1 VRCCSLPVVTK
12 GEANGGEN
20 VEELELSKG
29 VKDRLAELRT
39 LSDQAESGDKG
50 ARRELRRA
58 VRGSSAEVVRQAS
71 ELARRGQWGL
81 IKTAAAGE
89 PLMEEA
95 LVSRLD
101 LMRVEIAGENPS
113 ALESLL
119 TEKVVGA
126 WLLSELLELLNS
138 AQLTRIPEAQRV
150 PPSVLKFYLGWQ
162 EQAHRRFLSA
172 VRELAKVRRLQS
184 GIPSSQTNIQLN
196 LG

>member
-1 VRCCSLPVVTK
+1 VK
-12 GEANGGEN
+12 
-20 VEELELSKG
+20 ELELSRG

-39 LSDQAESGDKG
+39 LSDRAESGDKA
-50 ARRELRRA
+50 ARRELRKA
-58 VRGSSAEVVRQAS
+58 VRASSSEVVRQAS
-71 ELARRGQWGL
+71 ELARRGQWAL

-138 AQLTRIPEAQRV
+138 AQLTGIPEVQRV
-150 PPSVLKFYLGWQ
+150 PQSFLKFYLGWQ

-172 VRELAKVRRLQS
+172 IRELARVRRLQS
-184 GIPSSQTNIQLN
+184 GVPSSQTNVQIN
-196 LG
+196 L

>member
-1 VRCCSLPVVTK
+1 VS
-12 GEANGGEN
+12 A
-20 VEELELSKG
+20 LELPADAKEN
-29 VKDRLAELRT
+29 LAQLRD
-39 LSDQAESGDKG
+39 LSDRAESGDKE
-50 ARRELRRA
+50 ARRELRKA
-58 VRGSSAEVVRQAS
+58 VRASSSEVVRQAS
-71 ELARRGQWGL
+71 ELARRGQWAL

-138 AQLTRIPEAQRV
+138 AQLTCIPEAQRV
-150 PPSVLKFYLGWQ
+150 PPSVLKFYLAWQ
-162 EQAHRRFLSA
+162 EQAHRRFLSG